1 MPTLKERCHSSTSQ
15 VFLLLL
21 CPLQHCENKPLG
33 ASTFQNLSLA
43 HHQLGFPMGSVLLG
57 LPLSDELHTN
67 QERPLANG
75 TLEPRRKR
83 LWEFRHKS
91 LPLESFQH
99 PQKEPVLLPLETRC
113 DQHRLSSAVISF
125 LGPKAYFIASHIF
138 LGWRAFTLQRR
149 LGDSTLQRWRKGL
162 DHWLEILSCGLG
174 FDVSFW
180 SLNWE
185 SAFSRWV

>member
-1 MPTLKERCHSSTSQ
+1 MDLSHLNAHIERKMSFKYFPSFFYYYYALCNTVKTSLWGHLPSRISLWLITSLVSPWE
-15 VFLLLL
+15 VFY
-21 CPLQHCENKPLG
+21 
-33 ASTFQNLSLA
+33 LA
-43 HHQLGFPMGSVLLG
+43 FPYLMSYTQTRRG
-57 LPLSDELHTN
+57 
-67 QERPLANG
+67 LANG

-138 LGWRAFTLQRR
+138 LG
-149 LGDSTLQRWRKGL
+149 
-162 DHWLEILSCGLG
+162 
-174 FDVSFW
+174 
-180 SLNWE
+180 
-185 SAFSRWV
+185 